1 MTFAHPVWFVVG
13 IAVLALLAGYVLAQ
27 FRTRRHTLRFAN
39 LELLESV
46 APRRPGRLRHL
57 PTAVV
62 LLGLALL
69 TVALAGPTAAAKVP
83 RNKATVMLVI
93 DVSLSMQSSDVS
105 PNRLAAAQAA
115 ATEFATN
122 LTPGVNL
129 GIESFSGIA
138 TVLVSPTVDRN
149 AAREAIAG
157 LKLDERTASGDAIVA
172 AVQSIQGFDKTI
184 ATAGGDTDKPPPSRI
199 VLMTDGKQTT
209 GRDAVVAAAAAKTAG
224 IPISVIAFG
233 TTRGT
238 ITNDGTVIP
247 VPLDS
252 QAIRQ
257 MAQAS
262 GGDFH
267 TAATADE
274 LRSVYAQLGEQIGFE
289 IKQQDVSRPW
299 MIAGTI
305 LLLLGAA
312 GALVIGGRI
321 P

>member
-1 MTFAHPVWFVVG
+1 MTFAHPAWFVVG
-13 IAVLALLAGYVLAQ
+13 IAVLALSAGYVLAQ

-62 LLGLALL
+62 LVGLALL

-93 DVSLSMQSSDVS
+93 DVSLSMQSTDVS

-138 TVLVSPTVDRN
+138 TVLVSPTVDRA
-149 AAREAIAG
+149 AARDAIAG

-172 AVQSIQGFDKTI
+172 AVQSIQAFDKTI

-209 GRDAVVAAAAAKTAG
+209 GRDAVVVAASAKTAG

-233 TTRGT
+233 TTHGT
-238 ITNDGTVIP
+238 ITSRGTVIP

-252 QAIRQ
+252 QAVRQ